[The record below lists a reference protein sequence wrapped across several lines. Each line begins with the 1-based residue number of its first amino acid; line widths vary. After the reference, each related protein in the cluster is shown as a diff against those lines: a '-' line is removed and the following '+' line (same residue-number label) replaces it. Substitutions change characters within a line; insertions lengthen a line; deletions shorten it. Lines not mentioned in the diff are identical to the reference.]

1 MDVTTPVVVLRPVRH
16 GGLGVVRSLG
26 RLGIPVYAVDHDP
39 RMPAFASKYC
49 KGAFIWDFER
59 ADPEQSATHLVSI
72 ARKIG
77 KAILIPTTD
86 ATALFV
92 STHAD
97 ILRDWFTFPSISPS
111 LTHSLCNKKE
121 MFFLAKRL
129 GVPTPDTFFPQSRD
143 EVLQYAK
150 EARLPIIIKPI
161 QGVRASRQ
169 SSKKAIVGSQEDLI
183 TKYDSMETPESPNL
197 MLQEYI
203 PGGEEANWMF
213 NGYFDANFQ
222 CVFGLTGRKIRQH
235 PPNAGVTTLG
245 VCLPNQ
251 TLTEIT
257 MRFMAA
263 VGYRGVLDI
272 GYRYDARDD
281 LYKVFDVNPR
291 VGCTFRLF
299 VSDNGMD
306 VARALYLDLTSQPIC
321 AGHARKGRR
330 WLVEDLDA
338 VSSFYY
344 WRESKLG
351 FEEWLNSFR
360 GLEES
365 ALFARDDLKPILRLM
380 VNDCRSLLAK
390 SSRERRGLRHATSV
404 TRSHLQENPGGTNTA
419 L

>member
-1 MDVTTPVVVLRPVRH
+1 
-16 GGLGVVRSLG
+16 
-26 RLGIPVYAVDHDP
+26 
-39 RMPAFASKYC
+39 
-49 KGAFIWDFER
+49 
-59 ADPEQSATHLVSI
+59 
-72 ARKIG
+72 
-77 KAILIPTTD
+77 
-86 ATALFV
+86 
-92 STHAD
+92 
-97 ILRDWFTFPSISPS
+97 
-111 LTHSLCNKKE
+111 

-330 WLVEDLDA
+330 WLVEDLDV

-344 WRESKLG
+344 WRKCKLG